1 MRLWHGR
8 EEWARS
14 NFWQILRIR
23 VEVNILKILIY
34 LLKRAIRISLI
45 QGIWMVEPWSSLV
58 EGIRTTVSAQSSN
71 VYGMLPHMCCII
83 DYHLGRY
90 EPPSPSTKKVICS
103 AILSFLQNKTKNSGA
118 ISDYIP
124 TEGLPKFQTNFQ
136 LECLTDSDASLI
148 NLNHIVPLE
157 ACSSCIPKPLWQ

>member
-1 MRLWHGR
+1 MTYCWGFCVNEFIILVVFYVCRMWWWNGRTKSAWSSMRLWHGR

-45 QGIWMVEPWSSLV
+45 WGIWMVEPWSSLV

-124 TEGLPKFQTNFQ
+124 TEGLPKF
-136 LECLTDSDASLI
+136 
-148 NLNHIVPLE
+148 
-157 ACSSCIPKPLWQ
+157 